1 MALRFALSPLGSLS
15 YVSKLA
21 FIGLIVSTAVLLL
34 VVSVVNGFDRELR
47 DRVLAVNPH
56 FTASAPTGIS
66 YKIGD
71 QAVLAANGIASMA
84 AVVQSTVIIGAGETL
99 ATASLVGVNP
109 EQYAAVSDVGQF
121 LLSHTR
127 DSAKQ
132 SPHRPTLQPLQQ
144 QEFGIIV
151 GSTLAQRLGV
161 KVGERVI
168 VMLAVP
174 KISIVGATPRQ
185 KRFTV
190 VDIFNS
196 GSQLDNQ
203 GVFINMANAQQLLQL
218 GTRTNGLHGRL
229 TELFQFSAARNYLAA
244 ELSSQVA
251 VRSWMRTYGNLYQ
264 AIAVQKTTL
273 FALFAL
279 LIGVAAF
286 NLISSLMM
294 MVEHHRSDIAIL
306 RSMGATARQILGL
319 FCILGLLLGLG
330 GIALGLSAGAA
341 IAWGLEA
348 LFPFLQA
355 SLGTDLMA
363 QYFISYLPVE
373 VRLIDSLS
381 IFIAALSLCF
391 LASLYPAWRAAKL
404 LPSRVLAYE

>member
-21 FIGLIVSTAVLLL
+21 FTGLIVSTAVLLV

-56 FTASAPTGIS
+56 FTVSAPSGLN
-66 YKIGD
+66 YKTGD
-71 QAVLAANGIASMA
+71 QAALAANGIASMA

-99 ATASLVGVNP
+99 VTASLVGMNP
-109 EQYAAVSDVGQF
+109 EHYAAVSDVGQF
-121 LLSHTR
+121 LLNHSR
-127 DSAKQ
+127 ERGNK
-132 SPHRPTLQPLQQ
+132 SPRQPTLQPLQQ
-144 QEFGIIV
+144 QFGIIV

-161 KVGERVI
+161 TVGERVI
-168 VMLAVP
+168 VMLAEP

-190 VDIFNS
+190 VDVFDS
-196 GSQLDNQ
+196 GSQLDSQ
-203 GVFINMANAQQLLQL
+203 GVFINMADAQKLLQL
-218 GTRTNGLHGRL
+218 GARTNGLHGRL

-244 ELSSQVA
+244 EFSSQVA

-341 IAWGLEA
+341 VAWGLEA
-348 LFPFLQA
+348 LFPLLQA
-355 SLGTDLMA
+355 SLGVDLMA

-373 VRLIDSLS
+373 VRLVDSVS
-381 IFIAALSLCF
+381 IFFAALSLCF

-404 LPSRVLAYE
+404 LPSRVLAHE

>member
-21 FIGLIVSTAVLLL
+21 FTGLIVSTAVLLV

-56 FTASAPTGIS
+56 FTVSAPSGLN

-71 QAVLAANGIASMA
+71 QAALAANGIASMA
-84 AVVQSTVIIGAGETL
+84 SVVQSTVIIGAGETL
-99 ATASLVGVNP
+99 VTASLVGMNP
-109 EQYAAVSDVGQF
+109 EHYAAVSDVGQF
-121 LLSHTR
+121 LLSHSR
-127 DSAKQ
+127 ERGNK
-132 SPHRPTLQPLQQ
+132 SPRQPTLQPLQQ
-144 QEFGIIV
+144 QFGIIV

-161 KVGERVI
+161 TVGERVI
-168 VMLAVP
+168 VMLAEP

-190 VDIFNS
+190 VDVFDS
-196 GSQLDNQ
+196 GSQLDSQ
-203 GVFINMANAQQLLQL
+203 GVFINMADAQKLLQL
-218 GTRTNGLHGRL
+218 GARTNGLHGRL

-341 IAWGLEA
+341 VAWGLEA
-348 LFPFLQA
+348 LFPLLQA
-355 SLGTDLMA
+355 SLGVDLMA

-373 VRLIDSLS
+373 VRLVDSVS
-381 IFIAALSLCF
+381 IFFAALSLCF

-404 LPSRVLAYE
+404 LPSRVLAHE

>member
-21 FIGLIVSTAVLLL
+21 FTGLIVSTAVLLV

-56 FTASAPTGIS
+56 FTVSAPSGLN

-71 QAVLAANGIASMA
+71 QAALAANGIASMA

-99 ATASLVGVNP
+99 ATASLVGMNP
-109 EQYAAVSDVGQF
+109 EHYAAVSDVGQF
-121 LLSHTR
+121 LLNHSR
-127 DSAKQ
+127 ERGNK
-132 SPHRPTLQPLQQ
+132 SPRQPTLQPLQQ
-144 QEFGIIV
+144 QFGIIV

-161 KVGERVI
+161 TVGERVI
-168 VMLAVP
+168 VMLAEP

-190 VDIFNS
+190 VDVFDS
-196 GSQLDNQ
+196 GSQLDSQ
-203 GVFINMANAQQLLQL
+203 GVFINMADAQKLLQL
-218 GTRTNGLHGRL
+218 GARTNGLHGRL

-341 IAWGLEA
+341 VAWGLEA
-348 LFPFLQA
+348 LFPLLQA
-355 SLGTDLMA
+355 SLGVDLMA

-373 VRLIDSLS
+373 VRLVDSVS
-381 IFIAALSLCF
+381 IFFAALSLCF

-404 LPSRVLAYE
+404 LPSRVLAHE

>member
-21 FIGLIVSTAVLLL
+21 FTGLIVSTAVLLV

-56 FTASAPTGIS
+56 FTVSAPSGLN

-71 QAVLAANGIASMA
+71 QAALAANGIASMA

-99 ATASLVGVNP
+99 ATASLVGMNP
-109 EQYAAVSDVGQF
+109 EHYAAVSDVGQF
-121 LLSHTR
+121 LLNHSR
-127 DSAKQ
+127 ERGNK
-132 SPHRPTLQPLQQ
+132 SPRQPTLQPLQQ
-144 QEFGIIV
+144 QFGIIV

-161 KVGERVI
+161 TVGERVI
-168 VMLAVP
+168 VMLAEP

-190 VDIFNS
+190 VDVFDS
-196 GSQLDNQ
+196 GSQLDSQ
-203 GVFINMANAQQLLQL
+203 GVFINMADAQKLLQL
-218 GTRTNGLHGRL
+218 GARTNGLHGRL

-244 ELSSQVA
+244 EFSSQVA

-341 IAWGLEA
+341 VAWGLEA
-348 LFPFLQA
+348 LFPLLQA
-355 SLGTDLMA
+355 SLGVDLMA

-373 VRLIDSLS
+373 VRLVDSVS
-381 IFIAALSLCF
+381 IFFAALSLCF

-404 LPSRVLAYE
+404 LPSRVLAHE

>member
-21 FIGLIVSTAVLLL
+21 FTGLIVSTAVLLV

-56 FTASAPTGIS
+56 FTVSAPSGLN

-71 QAVLAANGIASMA
+71 QAALAANGIASMA

-99 ATASLVGVNP
+99 VTASLVGMNP
-109 EQYAAVSDVGQF
+109 EHYAAVSDVGQF
-121 LLSHTR
+121 LLSHSR
-127 DSAKQ
+127 ERGNK
-132 SPHRPTLQPLQQ
+132 SPRQPTLQPLQQ
-144 QEFGIIV
+144 QFGIIV

-161 KVGERVI
+161 TVGERVI
-168 VMLAVP
+168 VMLAEP

-190 VDIFNS
+190 VDVFDS
-196 GSQLDNQ
+196 GSQLDSQ
-203 GVFINMANAQQLLQL
+203 GVFINMADAQKLLQL
-218 GTRTNGLHGRL
+218 GARTNGLHGRL

-244 ELSSQVA
+244 EFSSQVA

-341 IAWGLEA
+341 VAWGLEA
-348 LFPFLQA
+348 LFPLLQA
-355 SLGTDLMA
+355 SLGVDLMA

-373 VRLIDSLS
+373 VRLVDSVS
-381 IFIAALSLCF
+381 IFFAALSLCF

-404 LPSRVLAYE
+404 LPSRVLAHE

>member
-21 FIGLIVSTAVLLL
+21 FTGLIVSTAVLLV

-56 FTASAPTGIS
+56 FTVSAPSGLN

-71 QAVLAANGIASMA
+71 QAALAANGIASMA

-99 ATASLVGVNP
+99 ATASLVGMNP
-109 EQYAAVSDVGQF
+109 EHYAAVSDVGQF
-121 LLSHTR
+121 LLS
-127 DSAKQ
+127 Q
-132 SPHRPTLQPLQQ
+132 SRERGNKSPRQPTLQPLQQ
-144 QEFGIIV
+144 QFGIIV

-161 KVGERVI
+161 TVGERVI
-168 VMLAVP
+168 VMLAEP
-174 KISIVGATPRQ
+174 KISIVGANPRQ

-190 VDIFNS
+190 VDVFDS
-196 GSQLDNQ
+196 GSQLDSQ
-203 GVFINMANAQQLLQL
+203 GVFINMADAQKLLQL
-218 GTRTNGLHGRL
+218 GARTNGLHGRL

-244 ELSSQVA
+244 EFSSQVA

-330 GIALGLSAGAA
+330 GIVLGLSAGAA
-341 IAWGLEA
+341 VAWGLEA
-348 LFPFLQA
+348 LFPLLQA
-355 SLGTDLMA
+355 SLGVDLMA

-373 VRLIDSLS
+373 VRLVDSVS
-381 IFIAALSLCF
+381 IFFAALSLCF

-404 LPSRVLAYE
+404 LPSRVLAHE

>member
-21 FIGLIVSTAVLLL
+21 FTGLIVSTAVLLV

-56 FTASAPTGIS
+56 FTVSAPSGLN

-71 QAVLAANGIASMA
+71 QAALAANGIASMA

-99 ATASLVGVNP
+99 VTASLVGMNP
-109 EQYAAVSDVGQF
+109 EHYAAVSDVGQF
-121 LLSHTR
+121 LLS
-127 DSAKQ
+127 Q
-132 SPHRPTLQPLQQ
+132 SRERGNKSPRHPTLQPLQQ
-144 QEFGIIV
+144 QFGIIV

-161 KVGERVI
+161 TVGERVI
-168 VMLAVP
+168 VMLAEP

-190 VDIFNS
+190 VDVFDS
-196 GSQLDNQ
+196 GSQLDSQ
-203 GVFINMANAQQLLQL
+203 GVFINMADAQKLLQL
-218 GTRTNGLHGRL
+218 GARTNGLHGRL

-244 ELSSQVA
+244 EFSSQVA

-341 IAWGLEA
+341 VAWGLEA
-348 LFPFLQA
+348 LFPLLQA
-355 SLGTDLMA
+355 SLGVDLMA

-373 VRLIDSLS
+373 VRLVDSVS
-381 IFIAALSLCF
+381 IFFAALSLCF

-404 LPSRVLAYE
+404 LPSRVLAHE

>member
-21 FIGLIVSTAVLLL
+21 FTGLIVSTAVLLV

-56 FTASAPTGIS
+56 FTVSAPSGLN

-71 QAVLAANGIASMA
+71 QAALAANGIASMA

-99 ATASLVGVNP
+99 ATASLVGMNP
-109 EQYAAVSDVGQF
+109 EHYAAVSDVGQF
-121 LLSHTR
+121 LLSHSR
-127 DSAKQ
+127 ERGNK
-132 SPHRPTLQPLQQ
+132 SPRQPTLQPLQQ
-144 QEFGIIV
+144 QFGIIV

-161 KVGERVI
+161 TVGERVI
-168 VMLAVP
+168 VMLAEP

-190 VDIFNS
+190 VDVFDS
-196 GSQLDNQ
+196 GSQLDSQ
-203 GVFINMANAQQLLQL
+203 GVFINMADAQKLLQL
-218 GTRTNGLHGRL
+218 GARTNGLHGRL

-244 ELSSQVA
+244 EFSSQVA

-341 IAWGLEA
+341 VAWGLEA
-348 LFPFLQA
+348 LFPLLQA
-355 SLGTDLMA
+355 SLGVDLMA

-373 VRLIDSLS
+373 VRLVDSVS
-381 IFIAALSLCF
+381 IFFAALSLCF

-404 LPSRVLAYE
+404 LPSRVLAHE